1 MNHCYEIMGTRA
13 TTKAEGVKDIDN
25 DIPGLRQ
32 LVLFWDYLD
41 AEIYDTC
48 TCICKWGF

>member
-1 MNHCYEIMGTRA
+1 MGTTA

-25 DIPGLRQ
+25 DILGLRQ
-32 LVLFWDYLD
+32 LVLFWDNLD

-48 TCICKWGF
+48 TMHMYI